1 VPKVSDE
8 HKQERR
14 LQILEAA
21 VTCFARKGIHPT
33 TMDDICEESGLS
45 RGAVYG
51 YFDSQQE
58 IIQAVLNNWEQQ
70 TKEMLR
76 QGLEQAGEGGDLLDL
91 FEVYFLMFD
100 PLDDRARNALHLDIA
115 FKAEMLHDAAIRE
128 MGKAQAMAVEA
139 HFVDLIREL
148 QQRGRIEPSLD
159 PNYLMACLASMHEG
173 FKNLLAMRPELEPR
187 KYVQTLRAIVDLAPK
202 HQD

>member
-1 VPKVSDE
+1 MSEE

-21 VTCFARKGIHPT
+21 VTCFARKGIHPA

-51 YFDSQQE
+51 YFDSKQE
-58 IIQAVLNNWEQQ
+58 IIQGVLNNWEQQ
-70 TKEMLR
+70 TKDMLQQR
-76 QGLEQAGEGGDLLDL
+76 LEQSGESGDLLDI

-115 FKAEMLHDAAIRE
+115 FKAEMLHDPALRE
-128 MGKAQAMAVEA
+128 MGQAQSVAVVA
-139 HFVDLIREL
+139 HFVALITDL
-148 QQRGRIEPSLD
+148 QRQGRIEPSLD
-159 PNYLMACLASMHEG
+159 PEYLMACLGSMHEG
-173 FKNLLAMRPELEPR
+173 FKNLLAMRPELDAK
-187 KYVQTLRAIVDLAPK
+187 KYIQTLRAIVDLTPRNRG
-202 HQD
+202 